1 MTLMLDDL
9 MATVEQWS
17 YDCKNRGDNPSEIR
31 VQYHRASGE
40 HILALIKDDTILDYM
55 KWE

>member
-17 YDCKNRGDNPSEIR
+17 YDCKNRGDDPSTIR
-31 VQYHRASGE
+31 VQYHRSSGE

>member
-9 MATVEQWS
+9 IATVEGWS

-40 HILALIKDDTILDYM
+40 HILALIKDDKIIDYM